1 VGCAGATRLAVVGG
15 VARKVVVL
23 VVLGVACGAAVEA
36 VVGAAVGAAAATE
49 VVVGGGRKW
58 AIRPTNT
65 TADAV
70 PAASRD
76 RWDMPPRIDPEPGRR
91 LWAG

>member
-23 VVLGVACGAAVEA
+23 VVLGVACGAAVGA
-36 VVGAAVGAAAATE
+36 VVGAAVATE